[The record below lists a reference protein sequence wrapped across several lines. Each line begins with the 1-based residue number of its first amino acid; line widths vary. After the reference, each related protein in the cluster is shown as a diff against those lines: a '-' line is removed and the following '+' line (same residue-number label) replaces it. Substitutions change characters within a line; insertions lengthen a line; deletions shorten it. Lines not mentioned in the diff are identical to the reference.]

1 MMGHEPEQQKKL
13 FHYNLDLD
21 RRVRPDH
28 VLRKIDAAVDFSFIY
43 EEVGHT
49 YGDRGNVSVPPPVLL
64 KMMLLLVLYNVRSE
78 RELVAT
84 IPERLDWLWFLG
96 MDLEDSAPDHSVLSK
111 ARRRWGPDAFRR
123 FFERVVSACVQAGL
137 VDGGKLFTDSC
148 LVDANASQNSLVD
161 THSLARHLNKS
172 YKKLEARLEEAPAH
186 SKSGPVNQRYVSTT
200 DPDAAINR
208 SKNGTKLR
216 YKVHRGVD
224 EKAEVI
230 TATRVTAS
238 SVDDARC
245 LEALVDEHG
254 KNTGSAAET
263 VVADTKYGTT
273 KNFLA
278 CHDRGVAAHIPPL
291 AATQQGTGHRRGIFP
306 ASEFTYDAAS
316 DVFICPA
323 GKRLARRRRLHS
335 DLEHYEYAAPKVA
348 CASCELKKRCTRS
361 ATGRTVK
368 RHLRQEEL
376 DRMLARATGSRAKKD
391 LKTRQHLMER
401 SFARGTRYGI
411 KRARWRGLWRVEIQ
425 EYLMAA
431 VQNLLVLAGPRPKQA
446 GAAERR
452 GGNHA
457 NGRLRNAIA
466 AFWGPLDAIRQLCR
480 GGRRN
485 LFLPFE
491 PAPALP

>member
-1 MMGHEPEQQKKL
+1 MMGHEPEPQKKL

-28 VLRKIDAAVDFSFIY
+28 VLRKIAAAVDFSFIY
-43 EEVGHT
+43 DEVGHT
-49 YGDRGNVSVPPPVLL
+49 YGERGNVSVPPPVLL

-78 RELVAT
+78 RELAAT

-148 LVDANASQNSLVD
+148 LVDADASNNSVVD
-161 THSLARHLNKS
+161 KHSLARHLNES
-172 YKKLEARLEEAPAH
+172 YKRLEDRLEEAPPKPGAA
-186 SKSGPVNQRYVSTT
+186 NQRYVSTT
-200 DPDAAINR
+200 DPDAAVLSR
-208 SKNGTKLR
+208 GGGPKLR

-230 TATRVTAS
+230 TAARVTAA
-238 SVDDARC
+238 SVDDAHC
-245 LEALVDEHG
+245 LEEILDEHG
-254 KNTGSAAET
+254 KNTGSDART

-278 CHDRGVAAHIPPL
+278 CSDRGVAAHIPPVG
-291 AATQQGTGHRRGIFP
+291 ASQQGTGRRKGIFP
-306 ASEFTYDAAS
+306 ASDFAYDAAS
-316 DVFICPA
+316 DAFICPA
-323 GKRLARRRRLHS
+323 GQRLKRRKLVPGR
-335 DLEHYEYAAPKVA
+335 EHYEYAAPRGA
-348 CASCELKKRCTRS
+348 CASCKLKKSCTRS
-361 ATGRTVK
+361 ASGRTVK

-376 DRMLARATGSRAKKD
+376 SRMLARATGPQSKRD

-411 KRARWRGLWRVEIQ
+411 KRARWRGLWRVQIQ

-431 VQNLLVLAGPRPKQA
+431 VQNLLLLAGNRPRPA
-446 GAAERR
+446 GAAEHR
-452 GGNHA
+452 GESRAGR
-457 NGRLRNAIA
+457 RLRNAVA
-466 AFWGPLDAIRQLCR
+466 AFWSLLAATRPLCR
-480 GGRRN
+480 GSKSN
-485 LFLPFE
+485 WLLSLESP
-491 PAPALP
+491 PALP